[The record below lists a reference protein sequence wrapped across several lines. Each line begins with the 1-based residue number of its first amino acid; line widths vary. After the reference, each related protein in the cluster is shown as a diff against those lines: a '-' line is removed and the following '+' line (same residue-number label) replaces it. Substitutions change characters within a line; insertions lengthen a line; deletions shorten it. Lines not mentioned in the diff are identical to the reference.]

1 MIMQPA
7 RPARPSKATLPNS
20 NYKRQRQNILARL
33 FGITLAFVAAS
44 GVRVSAQ
51 SAPPI
56 TNLLTQ
62 LKSASS
68 DGDSTLKSLGNEL
81 HSKVQASHQSL
92 AGSPDAQKKLNGAL
106 QSLLGNK
113 GGEALSAFE
122 KLSQVKLTPEQTKL
136 AEEVGHLGSAY
147 LVHKN
152 LSGLEGSQSDV
163 AQIVGSLRKGNIK
176 QALPTIKKVSQN
188 AKLTPEQKELLTSL
202 AGKVA
207 PRALENVKGIP
218 GNDKR

>member
-1 MIMQPA
+1 MIMQPTP
-7 RPARPSKATLPNS
+7 PARPSKATSPNS
-20 NYKRQRQNILARL
+20 NCKRHGHSILARL
-33 FGITLAFVAAS
+33 FGITLAFIAAS
-44 GVRVSAQ
+44 IVRVSAQ

-81 HSKVQASHQSL
+81 HSKVQASHESL
-92 AGSPDAQKKLNGAL
+92 AGSPDTQKKLNGAL

-122 KLSQVKLTPEQTKL
+122 KLSQVKLTPEQAKL
-136 AEEVGHLGSAY
+136 ANEVGHLGSAY

-152 LSGLEGSQSDV
+152 LGGVEGSQSEV
-163 AQIVGSLRKGNIK
+163 EQIVGSLRKGK
-176 QALPTIKKVSQN
+176 YSEALPAIKKLSEN
-188 AKLTPEQKELLTSL
+188 AKLTPEQKELLKFL

-207 PRALENVKGIP
+207 PRALEEVKGIP
-218 GNDKR
+218 GNDKQ